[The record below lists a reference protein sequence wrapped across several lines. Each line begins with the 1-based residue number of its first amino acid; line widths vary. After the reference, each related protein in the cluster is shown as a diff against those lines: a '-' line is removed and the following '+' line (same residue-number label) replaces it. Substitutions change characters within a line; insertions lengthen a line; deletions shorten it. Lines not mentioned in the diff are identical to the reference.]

1 MNRFKTILFDLD
13 GTLLYTLTDLAA
25 CLNRAL
31 EKHGQPTH
39 SEEAVRGFVGW
50 GMRCL
55 LMQALP
61 GGENSPLFAPIM
73 ADYRADYSI
82 HGSDHTRIYEG
93 IPELLKALQDK
104 GITIAVVTNKPEFDA
119 APMVKRFFGDTFPLV
134 VGKRPD
140 TEAKPAPDSVFIAMK
155 ALGAEADSTLYI
167 GDTEVD
173 FQTAQ
178 NAGIPCVLVEWGFR
192 NRAELDALGPF
203 AVIAK
208 PEELLHII
216 DN

>member
-1 MNRFKTILFDLD
+1 MNLYIGIDL
-13 GTLLYTLTDLAA
+13 GTSAA
-25 CLNRAL
+25 KL
-31 EKHGQPTH
+31 
-39 SEEAVRGFVGW
+39 
-50 GMRCL
+50 L
-55 LMQALP
+55 LMDVQGQILNVVSREYPLEFPQP
-61 GGENSPLFAPIM
+61 GWSQQDPDDWRKAVL
-73 ADYRADYSI
+73 
-82 HGSDHTRIYEG
+82 EG

-119 APMVKRFFGDTFPLV
+119 VPMVKRFFGDTFPLV

-140 TEAKPAPDSVFIAMK
+140 TEAKPAPDSVLIAMK
-155 ALGAEADSTLYI
+155 ELGAEADSTLYI

-192 NRAELDALGPF
+192 SRAELDALGPF